1 MHMLVRSGYNGIVK
15 NLGVMPSAENP
26 LRRQLSDARIARLL
40 KVVNLLRE
48 YDREF
53 PAQALATLLY
63 IGSHDDCHKKAIEED
78 LDFSTAAG
86 SRNTDWLSQY
96 HRLRKPGMGLIVKE
110 ADPTNQRMQ
119 MCRLTVNG
127 KNLMNEITRILY
139 EDPDP
144 EA

>member
-1 MHMLVRSGYNGIVK
+1 
-15 NLGVMPSAENP
+15 
-26 LRRQLSDARIARLL
+26 
-40 KVVNLLRE
+40 
-48 YDREF
+48 
-53 PAQALATLLY
+53 
-63 IGSHDDCHKKAIEED
+63 
-78 LDFSTAAG
+78 
-86 SRNTDWLSQY
+86 
-96 HRLRKPGMGLIVKE
+96 MGLIVKE